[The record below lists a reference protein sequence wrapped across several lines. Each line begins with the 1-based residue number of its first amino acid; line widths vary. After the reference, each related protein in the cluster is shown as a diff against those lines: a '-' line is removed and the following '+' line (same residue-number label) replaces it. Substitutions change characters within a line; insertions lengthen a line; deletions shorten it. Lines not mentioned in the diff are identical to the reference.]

1 MKKTILTSMAILSC
15 AILSYAAPAAAPELE
30 PDDHTVAFWDLSI
43 QKKNVIQDQSG
54 FGNDLQFRSLDKA
67 PLPVIKKDE
76 GAIFD
81 AQGGTLE
88 VKPKESLR
96 IRKGDFTI
104 EMVFKCG
111 EKTNLKHAFFFLL
124 GNKSHTE
131 KTSGFFIN
139 YSTWQGRK
147 FTFGYVLNDKAEAF
161 SGKVAKPLEI
171 NKWYHLIVSKK
182 GDKLFMF
189 LDGAFLGEKEAK
201 GDISLIQNRN
211 LRVGIYPVPW
221 QRTKDNKLKTDGLI
235 GTIRYIKV
243 SDTGKGK

>member
-1 MKKTILTSMAILSC
+1 MITKIFSTFVLLAGAIVM
-15 AILSYAAPAAAPELE
+15 YGAPAAAPELE

-81 AQGGTLE
+81 AQGGILE

-96 IRKGDFTI
+96 IRKGDFTMEI
-104 EMVFKCG
+104 VFKCG

-131 KTSGFFIN
+131 KNSGFFIN
-139 YSTWQGRK
+139 YS
-147 FTFGYVLNDKAEAF
+147 Y
-161 SGKVAKPLEI
+161 
-171 NKWYHLIVSKK
+171 
-182 GDKLFMF
+182 
-189 LDGAFLGEKEAK
+189 
-201 GDISLIQNRN
+201 
-211 LRVGIYPVPW
+211 
-221 QRTKDNKLKTDGLI
+221 LK
-235 GTIRYIKV
+235 YIKNNQLTLGYIFNIFHRNFFC
-243 SDTGKGK
+243 S

>member
-1 MKKTILTSMAILSC
+1 MKKTILTALTILSS
-15 AILSYAAPAAAPELE
+15 AILSYAAPATAPELE
-30 PDDHTVAFWDLSI
+30 PDDHTVAFWDLSV

-67 PLPVIKKDE
+67 PMPVIKKDE

-81 AQGGTLE
+81 AQGGILE

-104 EMVFKCG
+104 EIVFKCD
-111 EKTNLKHAFFFLL
+111 EKTNQKNAYFFLL

-131 KTSGFFIN
+131 KNSGFFIN

-147 FTFGYVLNDKAEAF
+147 FTFGYVLDGKAETF
-161 SGKVAKPLEI
+161 NGKVAKNLEN
-171 NKWYHLIVSKK
+171 NKWYHLIISKK
-182 GDKLFMF
+182 GDKLSMF
-189 LDGAFLGEKEAK
+189 LDGVLLGEKEVK

-211 LRVGIYPVPW
+211 LRVL
-221 QRTKDNKLKTDGLI
+221 RH
-235 GTIRYIKV
+235 
-243 SDTGKGK
+243 GKNRHGHADIIIMVCRCLADAID

>member
-1 MKKTILTSMAILSC
+1 MKKTLLCTLAVLCGAFC
-15 AILSYAAPAAAPELE
+15 AYSKPIELE

-67 PLPVIKKDE
+67 PLPIIKKDE

-104 EMVFKCG
+104 EIVFKCS
-111 EKTNLKHAFFFLL
+111 EKTNLKNAFFFLL

-182 GDKLFMF
+182 GDKLFMV

-201 GDISLIQNRN
+201 GDISLIQNRK

>member
-1 MKKTILTSMAILSC
+1 MKKTFLTTFAVLTGTFL
-15 AILSYAAPAAAPELE
+15 AYGAPATAPELE

-67 PLPVIKKDE
+67 PMPVIKKDE

-81 AQGGTLE
+81 AQGGILE

-104 EMVFKCG
+104 EMVFKCD
-111 EKTNLKHAFFFLL
+111 EKTNQKNAYFFLL

-131 KTSGFFIN
+131 KNSGFYIN

-147 FTFGYVLNDKAEAF
+147 FTFGYVLDGKAETF
-161 SGKVAKPLEI
+161 NGKVAKNLEN
-171 NKWYHLIVSKK
+171 NKWYHLIISKK
-182 GDKLFMF
+182 GDKLSMF

-211 LRVGIYPVPW
+211 LRVAVYPVPW

>member
-1 MKKTILTSMAILSC
+1 MITKIFSTVALLASAVVM
-15 AILSYAAPAAAPELE
+15 YGAPAAAPELE
-30 PDDHTVAFWDLSI
+30 PDDHTVAFWDLSV

-81 AQGGTLE
+81 AQGGILE

-131 KTSGFFIN
+131 KNSGFFIN

-161 SGKVAKPLEI
+161 SGKVAKNLEN

-182 GDKLFMF
+182 GDKLSMF
-189 LDGAFLGEKEAK
+189 LDGVLLGEKEAK

-211 LRVGIYPVPW
+211 LRVAVYPVPW